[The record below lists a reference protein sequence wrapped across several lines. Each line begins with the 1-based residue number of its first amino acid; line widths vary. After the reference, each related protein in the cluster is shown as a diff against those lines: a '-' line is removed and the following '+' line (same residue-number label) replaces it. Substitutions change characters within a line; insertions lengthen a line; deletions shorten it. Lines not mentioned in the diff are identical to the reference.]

1 MSHSVDLDGILEK
14 LVLLQHFSFGSE
26 EYCRDRLI
34 GSIED
39 QGGYEEDNYWGW
51 TKSITSNYIL
61 ECSIKLRVIQ
71 DTFNINDRVL
81 EDSNSGTDINLNLF
95 DQKACNKLIIGEIVY
110 GNFKL
115 SLRESCNKIIHAVN
129 VKPLWVR
136 NSNNGIDYQY
146 WNGKIQ
152 LTGAHGK
159 TKWQMILDV
168 AQWARAYEN
177 FIELLEKT
185 DHYLGQD
192 FTGLENHS

>member
-1 MSHSVDLDGILEK
+1 MSHFIDLDGILEK
-14 LVLLQHFSFGSE
+14 LVLLQHFSYGSE
-26 EYCRDRLI
+26 RYCSDRLI

-51 TKSITSNYIL
+51 TKSLVSNYIL

-71 DTFNINDRVL
+71 DTFNVNYSIIQ
-81 EDSNSGTDINLNLF
+81 DSNTGKDINLNLF
-95 DQKACNKLIIGEIVY
+95 DQKACNKLIIGEIIK

-115 SLRESCNKIIHAVN
+115 NLRESCNKIIHAVN
-129 VKPLWVR
+129 VKPLWAKS
-136 NSNNGIDYQY
+136 SNNGIEYQY

-159 TKWQMILDV
+159 SKWLMILDV

-177 FIELLEKT
+177 FIELLEGT

-192 FTGLENHS
+192 FTGLEKNS